1 MPQESLQ
8 TAEIPESSG
17 YHSGMSHRNIILI
30 GPMGSGKS
38 TIGNIIAKRLH
49 REFQDSDQYIEKR
62 TGVDIARIFDIEG
75 EQGFRDRES
84 SALQELLSQNNRV
97 IATGGGSV
105 LREENQQLLKQKG
118 FIVFLDTSVKQQL
131 QRLRRDKKRP
141 LLQTEN
147 PRERLEALFEARHPI
162 YVDLADL
169 QVKTD
174 KRVARRLA
182 ADIINQLPD
191 NLK

>member
-1 MPQESLQ
+1 
-8 TAEIPESSG
+8 
-17 YHSGMSHRNIILI
+17 MSHRNIILI

-38 TIGNIIAKRLH
+38 TIGNIIARRLH
-49 REFQDSDQYIEKR
+49 REFQDSDQLIEKR

-84 SALQELLSQNNRV
+84 NALIELLSQDNRV

-105 LREENQQLLKQKG
+105 MRKENQKLLRQRG
-118 FIVFLDTSVKQQL
+118 YIIFLDTSVNQQMS
-131 QRLRRDKKRP
+131 RLARDKKRP

-147 PRERLEALFEARHPI
+147 PRKRLEALLHERRPI
-162 YVDLADL
+162 YLDLADL
-169 QVKTD
+169 AVKTD
-174 KRVARRLA
+174 KRAARRLA

>member
-1 MPQESLQ
+1 
-8 TAEIPESSG
+8 
-17 YHSGMSHRNIILI
+17 
-30 GPMGSGKS
+30 MGSGKS

-49 REFQDSDQYIEKR
+49 REFRDSDHFIEKR

-75 EQGFRDRES
+75 EAGFRERES
-84 SALQELLSQNNRV
+84 NALNELLSENNRV

-105 LREENQQLLKQKG
+105 LRTENQKLLKQKG
-118 FIVFLDTSVKQQL
+118 YIIFLDTSVNQQM
-131 QRLRRDKKRP
+131 QRLQRDKKRP

-147 PRERLEALFEARHPI
+147 PRERLEALLTERRSI
-162 YVDLADL
+162 YLDLADL
-169 QVKTD
+169 AIKTD

-182 ADIINQLPD
+182 ADIINQLPE

>member
-1 MPQESLQ
+1 
-8 TAEIPESSG
+8 
-17 YHSGMSHRNIILI
+17 MSHRNIILI

-75 EQGFRDRES
+75 ERGFRDRET

-162 YVDLADL
+162 YLDLADL

>member
-1 MPQESLQ
+1 MDQ
-8 TAEIPESSG
+8 
-17 YHSGMSHRNIILI
+17 RNIILI

-38 TIGNIIAKRLH
+38 TIGNIIARRLH
-49 REFQDSDQYIEKR
+49 REFQDSDHFIEQR

-84 SALQELLSQNNRV
+84 NALQELLSQNNRV

-105 LREENQQLLKQKG
+105 LREENQKLLKQKG
-118 FIVFLDTSVKQQL
+118 FIVFLDTSIKQQL

-147 PRERLEALFEARHPI
+147 PRARLEALFEERRPI
-162 YVDLADL
+162 YLDLADL
-169 QVKTD
+169 AVKTD

-182 ADIINQLPD
+182 ADIISQLPE

>member
-1 MPQESLQ
+1 
-8 TAEIPESSG
+8 
-17 YHSGMSHRNIILI
+17 MSHRNIILI

-38 TIGNIIAKRLH
+38 TIGSIIAKRLH
-49 REFQDSDQYIEKR
+49 REFQDSDHYIEHR

-75 EQGFRDRES
+75 EQGFRDRETT
-84 SALQELLSQNNRV
+84 ALQELLSESNRV

-105 LREENQQLLKQKG
+105 LRTENQQLLRQQG
-118 FIVFLDTSVKQQL
+118 FIVFLDTSLNQQMH
-131 QRLRRDKKRP
+131 RLRRDKKRP

-147 PRERLEALFEARHPI
+147 PRARLETMFQERRPI
-162 YVDLADL
+162 YLDLADIV
-169 QVKTD
+169 VKTD

-182 ADIINQLPD
+182 TDVINQLPE

>member
-1 MPQESLQ
+1 
-8 TAEIPESSG
+8 
-17 YHSGMSHRNIILI
+17 MSHRNIILI

-38 TIGNIIAKRLH
+38 TIGNIIAQRLH
-49 REFQDSDQYIEKR
+49 REFRDSDHFIEKR
-62 TGVDIARIFDIEG
+62 TGVDIARIFDVEG

-84 SALQELLSQNNRV
+84 NALIELLGENNRV

-105 LREENQQLLKQKG
+105 LREENRQLLKQKG
-118 FIVFLDTSVKQQL
+118 YIIFLDTSVNQQMH
-131 QRLRRDKKRP
+131 RLRRDKKRP

-147 PRERLEALFEARHPI
+147 PRERLEGLLAERRPI
-162 YVDLADL
+162 YLDLADL
-169 QVKTD
+169 AVKTD

-182 ADIINQLPD
+182 ADIIDRLPE

>member
-1 MPQESLQ
+1 
-8 TAEIPESSG
+8 
-17 YHSGMSHRNIILI
+17 MSHRNIILV

-38 TIGNIIAKRLH
+38 TIGSLIAKRLH
-49 REFQDSDQYIEKR
+49 RDFMDSDHYIEER
-62 TGVDIARIFDIEG
+62 TGVDIARIFDVEG

-84 SALQELLSQNNRV
+84 KALIDLLSQSDRV

-105 LREENQQLLKQKG
+105 LRQENQRLLKQKG
-118 FIVFLDTSVKQQL
+118 YIVFLDTTVNQQM

-147 PRERLEALFEARHPI
+147 PRERLEALLAERRPI
-162 YVDLADL
+162 YLDLADL
-169 QVKTD
+169 AVKTD

>member
-1 MPQESLQ
+1 
-8 TAEIPESSG
+8 
-17 YHSGMSHRNIILI
+17 MSHRNIILI

-38 TIGNIIAKRLH
+38 TIGNIIAKRLN
-49 REFQDSDQYIEKR
+49 REFQDSDHHIESR

-75 EQGFRDRES
+75 EEGFRDRETH
-84 SALQELLSQNNRV
+84 ALEELLSENNRV

-105 LREENQQLLKQKG
+105 LRDENQKMLKQQG
-118 FIVFLDTSVKQQL
+118 YIIFLDTSLNQQM

-141 LLQTEN
+141 LLQTDN
-147 PRERLEALFEARHPI
+147 PRKRLESLSSERRPI
-162 YVDLADL
+162 YLDLADL
-169 QVKTD
+169 VVQTD

-182 ADIINQLPD
+182 GDIINQLPE

>member
-1 MPQESLQ
+1 
-8 TAEIPESSG
+8 
-17 YHSGMSHRNIILI
+17 MSHRNIILI

-38 TIGNIIAKRLH
+38 TIGSIIARRLN
-49 REFQDSDQYIEKR
+49 REFQDSDQYIERR

-75 EQGFRDRES
+75 EAGFRERETN
-84 SALQELLSQNNRV
+84 ALRELLSGNNRV

-105 LREENQQLLKQKG
+105 VRPENQKLLKQQG
-118 FIVFLDTSVKQQL
+118 YIVFLDTSLNQQM

-147 PRERLEALFEARHPI
+147 PRARLETLLQERRPI
-162 YVDLADL
+162 YLDLADL
-169 QVKTD
+169 VVKTD

-182 ADIINQLPD
+182 ADIINQLPE

>member
-1 MPQESLQ
+1 
-8 TAEIPESSG
+8 
-17 YHSGMSHRNIILI
+17 MSHRNIILI

-38 TIGNIIAKRLH
+38 TIGNLIAKRLH
-49 REFQDSDQYIEKR
+49 REFRDSDHFIEDR
-62 TGVDIARIFDIEG
+62 TGVDISRIFDIEG

-84 SALQELLSQNNRV
+84 NALRELLSQNNRV

-105 LREENQQLLKQKG
+105 MRKENQQLLKQKG
-118 FIVFLDTSVKQQL
+118 YIVFLDTSVSQQMR
-131 QRLRRDKKRP
+131 RLARDKKRP

-147 PRERLEALFEARHPI
+147 PRQRLEALFTERHPI
-162 YVDLADL
+162 YLDLADL
-169 QVKTD
+169 AIKTD

-182 ADIINQLPD
+182 ADIINQLPE

>member
-1 MPQESLQ
+1 MDR
-8 TAEIPESSG
+8 
-17 YHSGMSHRNIILI
+17 RNIILI

-38 TIGNIIAKRLH
+38 TIGNIIARRLH

-75 EQGFRDRES
+75 EQGFREREAN
-84 SALQELLSQNNRV
+84 ALQELLAHDNRV

-105 LREENQQLLKQKG
+105 LREDNQKLLKQRG

-147 PRERLEALFEARHPI
+147 PRKRLEALFEQRHPI
-162 YVDLADL
+162 YLDLADL
-169 QVKTD
+169 AVKTD

-182 ADIINQLPD
+182 ADIIAQLPE